1 MRNNVI
7 IKGIIKLLL
16 LPFSLF
22 NGIHRHFV
30 KLRSS
35 IKRKITFNY
44 ILLYM
49 VSGVFTVV
57 IVLCGYYYLE
67 YEVFIPREVYND
79 VQLIKTCST
88 DAEYNDMLS
97 KIGFYRN
104 ADVFIVELKGNKIV
118 YMDNKYN
125 DFLGFPYTS
134 VDFLEFIST
143 HRKLPFISTI
153 VINDN
158 SYKLYYYFDIHD
170 YLNKGYMLLIL
181 VSGAEIFG
189 LLIIWILGSLK
200 SKKVLQP
207 IYTMTN
213 TAKEISIY
221 NLDARLNISEAKYEL
236 KDMAYTLNKM
246 LDSLKIDYTKQK
258 RFVSDVSHELR
269 TPISIIHGYASMLQ
283 RWGKKDEAILDE
295 SIEAIKNEANNMK
308 DLVENLLFLAR
319 HDNQT
324 LKYNRENF
332 YIDEL
337 LGEVIKETAIIDKK
351 HILEHN
357 ITPKIVIYGDRNR
370 IKQAIRIFVDNA
382 IKYTPPSGK
391 IVIKCF
397 KDNENIVISIKDT
410 GIGIGREDLGN
421 IFNRFYRSDKSRTR
435 ETGGHGLGL
444 SIAKI
449 IIVGHQGKIK
459 VRSKLEIGSEIII
472 NFPTPVN
479 LNKNKH

>member
-1 MRNNVI
+1 MRNNVLI
-7 IKGIIKLLL
+7 RGIIRLLS
-16 LPFSLF
+16 LPFGLF
-22 NGIHRHFV
+22 RGINRHFL
-30 KLRSS
+30 KLRTS
-35 IKRKITFNY
+35 IKRKITFNFV
-44 ILLYM
+44 LLYI
-49 VSGVFTVV
+49 VTGIFTII
-57 IVLCGYYYLE
+57 IVLSGYYYLE
-67 YEVFIPREVYND
+67 YEVFMPSEVHND
-79 VQLIKTCST
+79 IQLIKTCST
-88 DAEYNDMLS
+88 DAEFNDILS
-97 KIGFYRN
+97 KIGYYRN
-104 ADVFIVELKGNKIV
+104 ADIFITELNNDIV

-125 DFLGFPYTS
+125 DFLGFPFTM
-134 VDFLEFIST
+134 VEFFEFIPT
-143 HRKLPFISTI
+143 YRKIPYISMLFI
-153 VINDN
+153 NN
-158 SYKLYYYFDIHD
+158 HQYKIYYYFNLYD
-170 YLNKGYMLLIL
+170 YLEKGYLLLLI
-181 VSGAEIFG
+181 VGGAELFG
-189 LLIIWILGSLK
+189 LMVIWIFGSLK
-200 SKKVLQP
+200 SKKVLKP
-207 IYTMTN
+207 IYTMTK

-246 LDSLKIDYTKQK
+246 LDNLKIDYTKQK

-269 TPISIIHGYASMLQ
+269 TPISIIDGYASMLQ

-337 LGEVIKETAIIDKK
+337 LNEVIKETAIIDKK

-357 ITPKIVIYGDRNR
+357 ISPNLVIYGDRNR

-397 KDNENIVISIKDT
+397 KDNDNIVISIKDT
-410 GIGIGREDLGN
+410 GIGISREDLGN

-459 VRSKLEIGSEIII
+459 VRSKLEVGSEIII
-472 NFPTPVN
+472 HFPPIPVK
-479 LNKNKH
+479 LK